1 MDAEQAV
8 EQKNATILTSLIT
21 SLITVIATLLLVTLW
36 FQPLENIKLNKQ
48 NLKQDKLQIEE
59 IRQSITISRQ
69 DLEQQVR
76 DYITNNYGELSERD
90 EKVDKLLIYFRQ
102 QDARLTNIE
111 KALSKF

>member
-1 MDAEQAV
+1 MDTEQAV
-8 EQKNATILTSLIT
+8 EQKNATILTSLVT

-48 NLKQDKLQIEE
+48 SLKQDKLQIEE
-59 IRQSITISRQ
+59 IRKSITISRQ

>member
-1 MDAEQAV
+1 VDAEQAV